1 MPTHHP
7 TPEEM
12 EASLGERLKALRLD
26 HDLDQK
32 ALAERAGISERSLR
46 NLEGGRGSTLRT
58 LTSVLRALG
67 REQWLDTIAPVS
79 TINPLMLNRAAEPRQ
94 RASRSRN
101 APKP

>member
-1 MPTHHP
+1 MTTPHL

-12 EASLGERLKALRLD
+12 ETALGERLKALRLD

-32 ALAERAGISERSLR
+32 TLAERAGISERALR

-58 LTSVLRALG
+58 LTTVLRALG
-67 REQWLDTIAPVS
+67 REEWLNTIAPVS

-101 APKP
+101 ASNP

>member
-1 MPTHHP
+1 MPAHHP

-12 EASLGERLKALRLD
+12 EAALGVRLKALRLD
-26 HDLDQK
+26 HALDQK
-32 ALAERAGISERSLR
+32 TLAERAGISERALR

-67 REQWLDTIAPVS
+67 REGWLDTIAPVS

-94 RASRSRN
+94 RASRNRN
-101 APKP
+101 VPKP